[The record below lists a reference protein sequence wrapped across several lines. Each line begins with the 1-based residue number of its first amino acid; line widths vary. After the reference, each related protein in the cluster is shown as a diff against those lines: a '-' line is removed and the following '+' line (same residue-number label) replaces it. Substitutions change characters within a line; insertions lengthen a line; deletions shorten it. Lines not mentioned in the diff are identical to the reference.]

1 MNPTE
6 IFEAIEAICRKPF
19 DPDEFPYTFATA
31 TDNAQATVSK
41 LRNGSTNK
49 SDLASGVLL
58 NKKFHYAPAG
68 LLGLEAT
75 LKGLRS
81 SKRTASA
88 KPAILLT
95 CDGAMI
101 AAEHVASGDQLH
113 CRFEEIGDHFG
124 FFLPAAGK
132 ERYKA
137 VEENPIDV
145 KATGK
150 LAKLYDALLRA
161 NPSWGTEARRHE
173 LSQLMT
179 RLIFCMFA
187 EDVGI
192 FADDKFSKAIFN
204 HAGNKGEE
212 ARGAIISAFKAMNLP
227 KDKRTH
233 LPAWTRDLEYVNGGL
248 FAEHIVG
255 KPLTPIDAPN
265 FDLTSYR
272 YLKDACA
279 LNWREINPDI
289 LGSMIQSVADAESR
303 AELGMHYTSVPN
315 IMKVIGPLFLDDI
328 DAEIDR
334 AWDKPKA
341 LRKIIDRMSR
351 IRVFD
356 PACGSGNFLVVSYR
370 ELRARET
377 RILKRVLE
385 VEGAAQIEM
394 WSKIPIT
401 NFSGI
406 ELTDFAAET
415 AKLALFIAEYQANTV
430 FGEVTGKQPA
440 SLPLKDA
447 PQIECGNAL
456 VLDWA
461 KVCAPPDE
469 DEEVFI
475 VGNPPFAG
483 AKNQTPEQ
491 KRDRNR
497 VFESRGR
504 DGYKTLDLVSTWFVL
519 ATDYINAHPHSSFAL
534 VATSSITQ
542 GRQVPALWPY
552 ILASQSILFA
562 HRPFKWRNNAA
573 ANAAVDC
580 VIVGVGTLRTGQSP
594 RLYEGNTFGTCSQIN
609 GYLVS
614 GPLLY
619 VKQKGSPMFDLP
631 QMIYGSMPNDGGA
644 LILSEDERV
653 ELIDASPE
661 AERFIRPLVGTTEL
675 IASSKRFCLWIDDA
689 DAHVAAKIPG
699 IDKRLVACKKHRLE
713 SDNVETVQRAEFP
726 HRFWHIGGISRKNSI
741 VVASASSEKRP
752 VLPCD
757 MVSPDVIA
765 SNLCFVIHDGP
776 DWAVALI
783 TSRLHLTWI
792 SSICGKLEARYRYSS
807 SLGWHTFPVPRFTA
821 DQLERLSASTRKI
834 LKIRYSH
841 YPATIAELYDLKR
854 MPENLKQAHKENDD
868 LLEMMYIG
876 RPFRNDTERLERL
889 FRLYAARARQDE
901 A

>member
-1 MNPTE
+1 M
-6 IFEAIEAICRKPF
+6 A
-19 DPDEFPYTFATA
+19 
-31 TDNAQATVSK
+31 
-41 LRNGSTNK
+41 
-49 SDLASGVLL
+49 
-58 NKKFHYAPAG
+58 
-68 LLGLEAT
+68 
-75 LKGLRS
+75 
-81 SKRTASA
+81 
-88 KPAILLT
+88 
-95 CDGAMI
+95 CDGATV
-101 AAEHVASGDQLH
+101 AAEHVTSGDQLH
-113 CRFEEIGDHFG
+113 CRFAEIGDHFG

-150 LAKLYDALLRA
+150 LAKLYDALLKA
-161 NPSWGTEARRHE
+161 NPGWGEEARRHE

-192 FADDKFSKAIFN
+192 FADDNFSRAIFN
-204 HAGNKGEE
+204 HSGDKGEE
-212 ARGAIISAFKAMNLP
+212 ARGAIISAFEAMNLP
-227 KDKRTH
+227 RGRRSH
-233 LPAWTRDLEYVNGGL
+233 LPAWVRNLEYVNGGL
-248 FAEHIVG
+248 FAEQIEG
-255 KPLTPIDAPN
+255 KQLTPIDAPQ
-265 FDLTSYR
+265 FDATSYR

-289 LGSMIQSVADAESR
+289 LGSMIQSVADAEAR

-315 IMKVIGPLFLDDI
+315 IMKVISPLFLDDL
-328 DAEIDR
+328 DAEIER
-334 AWDKPKA
+334 SWDKPKV

-377 RILKRVLE
+377 RILRRILE

-394 WSKIPIT
+394 WSKISIN

-415 AKLALFIAEYQANTV
+415 AKLALFIAEYQANTL
-430 FGEVTGKQPA
+430 FGEAVGKQPA

-447 PQIECGNAL
+447 AKIECDNAL
-456 VLDWA
+456 LLDWA
-461 KVCAPPDE
+461 QVCAPPVE

-483 AKNQTPEQ
+483 AKNQTAAQ

-497 VFESRGR
+497 VFEDRNR
-504 DGYKTLDLVSTWFVL
+504 DGYKTLDLVATWFVL
-519 ATDYINAHPHSSFAL
+519 ATDYVNAHPRSSFAL

-552 ILASQSILFA
+552 ILKSQSILFA

-580 VIVGVGTLRTGQSP
+580 VIVGVGTLRSGQSP
-594 RLYEGNTFGTCSQIN
+594 RLYEGNAIGTCSQIN

-631 QMIYGSMPNDGGA
+631 QMIYGSMANDGGA
-644 LILSEDERV
+644 LILSEDERNG
-653 ELIDASPE
+653 LIEESPE
-661 AERFIRPLVGTTEL
+661 AERFVRPLVGTTEL
-675 IASSKRFCLWIDDA
+675 IDASKRFCLWIDDA
-689 DAHVAAKIPG
+689 DADAAAEIPG
-699 IDKRLVACKKHRLE
+699 IGMRLKACKKHRLE
-713 SDNVETVQRAEFP
+713 SDNAETVERAEFP
-726 HRFWHIGGISRKNSI
+726 HRFWHIGGISQRNSI
-741 VVASASSEKRP
+741 VVASASSERRP

-757 MVSPDVIA
+757 IVSPDVIA

-792 SSICGKLEARYRYSS
+792 SSVCGKLEARYRYSS

-821 DQLERLSASTRKI
+821 DQLEKLSASARKI
-834 LKIRYSH
+834 LRIRYSH
-841 YPATIAELYDLKR
+841 YPATIADLYDPKI
-854 MPENLKQAHKENDD
+854 MPESLKQAHKENDD
-868 LLEMMYIG
+868 LLETMYIG

-889 FRLYAARARQDE
+889 FRLYAARARQDQS
-901 A
+901 